1 MRRTF
6 LVVGILLSLATLT
19 ADKAGLFV
27 LSSYLFYAL
36 ALTVFGLTCSLLW
49 RRVDAKETIEI
60 VSGSTVPQIM
70 LTREGV
76 ITKANNAACAMLDI
90 GGKITGVKLESLLQV
105 SGKIEEVNHGEGA
118 DFLPALVSQN
128 YASCI
133 LKHSGDAVTPILVPI
148 VASDEVREYLCF
160 FTSNNRENQLA
171 QALEE
176 EKELLEVTLSSI
188 GDGVIC
194 TDVDGIITYINPVTE
209 AILAMLN
216 EEVVGRKFDDV
227 MSMYHEETKA
237 SVSQF
242 PELCLKQGHT
252 ICLPEL
258 TSITN
263 HLGLTFAIQDSFS
276 PIIAKDGS
284 YLGTVMVF
292 QDVTESRL
300 MAKKMNHLAHHDAL
314 TGLPNR
320 LLLHDRLVQA
330 CKRAK
335 RMNHQFAL
343 VFIDV
348 NKFKKI
354 NDSLGHDYGDLLLKE
369 IASRLTKQIRGCDTV
384 ARMGGDEFVLL
395 IDGIQ
400 DKKYVRK
407 VISKVLGKING
418 QYSLRQ
424 VSLKASVS
432 AGVAIFPDDGDNT
445 EALLKHADTAMYR
458 AKKALQTEFQFYNA
472 RLDHESEQR
481 FKQESRMFEGIE
493 KQEFIPFYQPIVDAH
508 TRKIRKLEVLAR
520 WQQDEKLLLPE
531 TFFEVAYDSDLIIEI
546 GQQIRRQALLAAKA
560 WCHEYQN
567 LVITFNFSIAELT
580 NKTVMKNFIE
590 QISHH
595 QIAYR
600 QIEVEIKEADLIDLL
615 EATPMV
621 ITELEQTGIRVSID
635 HFGVGHTSMFYL
647 QKLVFE
653 TIKIPP
659 AFLATP
665 QSVISQNDIAKM
677 IVQMAKSLD
686 VECVAVGVETALQAK
701 SLNLNGCHLIQGN
714 HLFSPLPEADISTLL
729 NTHMSVERRRLGQN

>member
-1 MRRTF
+1 MRRIF
-6 LVVGILLSLATLT
+6 LVVGILLSLTMLM
-19 ADKAGLFV
+19 ADKLGLFLLLPITFIAISALV
-27 LSSYLFYAL
+27 FLFVA
-36 ALTVFGLTCSLLW
+36 LLW
-49 RRVDAKETIEI
+49 WQVQDTKKIMVDDGSSVPQMVLDSDGVILQANEQMQSILGVGSSVIGLKLENLIA
-60 VSGSTVPQIM
+60 VSGNIHS
-70 LTREGV
+70 EG
-76 ITKANNAACAMLDI
+76 K
-90 GGKITGVKLESLLQV
+90 
-105 SGKIEEVNHGEGA
+105 SGAISMFE
-118 DFLPALVSQN
+118 ALVMQSYGN
-128 YASCI
+128 CTT
-133 LKHSGDAVTPILVPI
+133 KHSGKVITPVALPIKVADTVTG
-148 VASDEVREYLCF
+148 YLCYF
-160 FTSNNRENQLA
+160 NTSSRENRLA

-194 TDVDGIITYINPVTE
+194 TDVNGVITYINPVTE

-216 EEVVGRKFDDV
+216 EEVVGRRFDDV

-237 SVSQF
+237 SVNKF

-335 RMNHQFAL
+335 RMSHQFAL

-369 IASRLTKQIRGCDTV
+369 IASRLTQQIRGCDTV

-407 VISKVLGKING
+407 VVSKVLSSVNG
-418 QYSLRQ
+418 QYCLRQ
-424 VSLKASVS
+424 VSLKATVS
-432 AGVAIFPDDGDNT
+432 AGVAIYPDDGDNT

-458 AKKALQTEFQFYNA
+458 AKKATQTEFQFYNA

-481 FKQESRMFEGIE
+481 LVQESRIIQGLDNR
-493 KQEFIPFYQPIVDAH
+493 EFIPYYQPIVDAH
-508 TRKIRKLEVLAR
+508 TRKIKKLEVLAR
-520 WQQDEKLLLPE
+520 WQQDEQLLVPE
-531 TFFEVAYDSDLIIEI
+531 DFFEAACDGDLMVEI
-546 GQQIRRQALLAAKA
+546 GQQLRTQAFQAMKT
-560 WCHEYQN
+560 WFYEYDN
-567 LVITFNFSIAELT
+567 LVVSFNFSLAELT
-580 NKTVMKNFIE
+580 NKTVIKNFME
-590 QISHH
+590 QAAQH
-595 QIAYR
+595 QLPSR
-600 QIEVEIKEADLIDLL
+600 QIEIEIKEVDLIELL
-615 EATPMV
+615 DKAPEVMA
-621 ITELEQTGIRVSID
+621 ELEQTGMRISID
-635 HFGVGHTSMFYL
+635 HFGVGHTSMLYL
-647 QKLVFE
+647 QKLTFE

-665 QSVISQNDIAKM
+665 QSVASQNDIAKL

-714 HLFSPLPEADISTLL
+714 HLFAPATESEITPILSI
-729 NTHMSVERRRLGQN
+729 HMSVERRRLGQN